1 MLPADFTPRQ
11 GLDAAIELA
20 RFRDDI
26 QNTAYQ
32 SGRYLA
38 TLPDCQLKSEYTQLH
53 ADLLALHERAKVLVE
68 SGKQALTPLFTMP
81 APKPEPVAN

>member
-1 MLPADFTPRQ
+1 MLPADFTSRQ

-26 QNTAYQ
+26 HNAAHQ

-38 TLPDCQLKSEYTQLH
+38 TLPDCPLKSEYSQLH
-53 ADLLALHERAKVLVE
+53 AELVALHERAKTFVE
-68 SGKQALTPLFTMP
+68 AGKQALLPLIS
-81 APKPEPVAN
+81 AKPCQG